1 MPRIHNIAI
10 DQVIH
15 GTDILLG
22 SDQKYTTRNYHI
34 ADIAAWM
41 NATNAVGAASSFT
54 WIFRDNA
61 DEGGEFS
68 ANASNWK
75 DITNFKVSK
84 YQIENNVD
92 AIAPEAIKMLENRD
106 IVIIELNN
114 VNHWGVYH
122 VQSIAVDGTDSNFY
136 NFTVIYKDCH
146 DRHDGDL
153 STFSSP
159 TQNLNFAVQ
168 DMATD
173 GNFVETVRI
182 AKNLRRTIT
191 TVTDSPSG
199 TFTCDL
205 NLNDNFKFTVNNA
218 SNQTIAM
225 TIADE
230 NIGQSGNILITNPSS
245 VGSLSFAQLPSYM
258 KTPLGAT
265 VVWDTTADKIA
276 VISYIVLAI
285 DTVLVNYIGDFS

>member
-1 MPRIHNIAI
+1 
-10 DQVIH
+10 
-15 GTDILLG
+15 
-22 SDQKYTTRNYHI
+22 
-34 ADIAAWM
+34 
-41 NATNAVGAASSFT
+41 
-54 WIFRDNA
+54 
-61 DEGGEFS
+61 
-68 ANASNWK
+68 
-75 DITNFKVSK
+75 
-84 YQIENNVD
+84 
-92 AIAPEAIKMLENRD
+92 
-106 IVIIELNN
+106 
-114 VNHWGVYH
+114 
-122 VQSIAVDGTDSNFY
+122 
-136 NFTVIYKDCH
+136 
-146 DRHDGDL
+146 
-153 STFSSP
+153 
-159 TQNLNFAVQ
+159 
-168 DMATD
+168 MATD

-265 VVWDTTADKIA
+265 VVWDTTANKIA